1 MVIGWFRNR
10 EPHPSNTP
18 ALRLCLV
25 TDSLITDY
33 CSLWSPFLSLITD
46 YCSLITVSNAGHDSY
61 RR

>member
-1 MVIGWFRNR
+1 MVIGWFRIR

-25 TDSLITDY
+25 TDALTTA
-33 CSLWSPFLSLITD
+33 LWSPFLSLITD
-46 YCSLITVSNAGHDSY
+46 YCSLITVSNAEHDSY